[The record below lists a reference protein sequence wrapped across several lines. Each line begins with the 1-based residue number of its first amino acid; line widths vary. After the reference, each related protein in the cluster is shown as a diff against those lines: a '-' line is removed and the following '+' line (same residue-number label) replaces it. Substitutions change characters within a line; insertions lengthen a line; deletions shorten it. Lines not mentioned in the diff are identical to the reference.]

1 MFEYKPKEIPKEKE
15 IEVDVEVNEDDDVI
29 KSDLD
34 DEEDM
39 E

>member
-1 MFEYKPKEIPKEKE
+1 MFEYKPKNIEKEKE
-15 IEVDVEVNEDDDVI
+15 VEVDVEVNEDDDVI